1 MTGISEMEH
10 KTGSD
15 ILITCAL
22 VLSGLAAMIS
32 GMLSGLQ
39 LIDIGETFNVTV
51 AIAGQMLT
59 FSFVISVAFALLTSV
74 LTLRYNHKL
83 LLQVGLAAY
92 AVSAIGCFMAPNFTS
107 MIASYS
113 LTGIGYALTTTMVF
127 TLAAELFPVEK
138 RGAVI
143 GWIVAGNSGSYL
155 VGAFVV
161 PYLQSIGGWRGTFI
175 GYMLPASML
184 ALALATTSIPGNAQ
198 GAQTGAQGSLKESF
212 KEVFSNRSAISSLAG
227 LLFAMAAW
235 QAVMTYNSS
244 FFREAFKWT
253 IGETSILILFGA
265 SLYTFGGIA
274 AGRMVNRMG
283 RKPLTVVPIL
293 VAGIMIM
300 SFSRMPSAMLSGG
313 LLCVSCLLVG
323 MMDASSTNLIIEQ
336 LPAYAGVMMS
346 LSRAVT
352 QVGFSVGSGL
362 GGALLLLSGY
372 QYMFLLLGS
381 LAIASAV
388 MFHFFTVDT
397 ITDSP
402 KV

>member
-1 MTGISEMEH
+1 
-10 KTGSD
+10 
-15 ILITCAL
+15 
-22 VLSGLAAMIS
+22 
-32 GMLSGLQ
+32 
-39 LIDIGETFNVTV
+39 
-51 AIAGQMLT
+51 MLT
-59 FSFVISVAFALLTSV
+59 FSFVISVVFALLTSV
-74 LTLRYNHKL
+74 LTLKYNHKL
-83 LLQVGLAAY
+83 LLQIGLAAY
-92 AVSAIGCFMAPNFTS
+92 AVSAIGCFMAPNFIS

-113 LTGIGYALTTTMVF
+113 LTGIGYALTTTMAF

-143 GWIVAGNSGSYL
+143 GWIVAGMSGSYL

-175 GYMLPASML
+175 GYMLPASVL
-184 ALALATTSIPGNAQ
+184 ALALATTSIPRNAQ
-198 GAQTGAQGSLKESF
+198 GPQTGAQGGLKESF

-235 QAVMTYNSS
+235 QAVMTYFSS

-283 RKPLTVVPIL
+283 RKPLTVVPIF
-293 VAGIMIM
+293 VAGITIM
-300 SFSRMPSAMLSGG
+300 SFSRLPSEMLSGG
-313 LLCVSCLLVG
+313 LLCVGCLLVG
-323 MMDASSTNLIIEQ
+323 IMDAASTNLIIEQ
-336 LPAYAGVMMS
+336 LPAYTGVMMS

-362 GGALLLLSGY
+362 GGVFLLLSGY

-381 LAIASAV
+381 LAIASAI
-388 MFHFFTVDT
+388 MFHFFTIDP

-402 KV
+402 RV